1 MSAQV
6 RDLTCWRGALKRRT
20 WVSWWTAGHPGAR
33 SVPCW
38 PERPMVSWGALKREC
53 STLVRLHLEY
63 VSSSWLL
70 SSRNEDILQMSELCN
85 ILYIPA
91 TDEWVKTVFYKCS
104 LFWIHIRNNHK
115 KKRLSVEVL
124 QLSVTFQESKCQKYH
139 WGMWPI
145 LNSGSKM
152 FPHPLTGSALR
163 RIKKSMHDFAAIQ
176 RSKITS

>member
-6 RDLTCWRGALKRRT
+6 RGLTCWRGALRRRT
-20 WVSWWTAGHPGAR
+20 WVSWWTAGHPWAR

-38 PERPMVSWGALKREC
+38 PERPMISWGALKREC

-70 SSRNEDILQMSELCN
+70 SSRNEDILQMSELYN

-115 KKRLSVEVL
+115 KKDYQWRHCNFLWLSKKVNARSTTEECDQFWTVAA
-124 QLSVTFQESKCQKYH
+124 KCFC
-139 WGMWPI
+139 I
-145 LNSGSKM
+145 L
-152 FPHPLTGSALR
+152 
-163 RIKKSMHDFAAIQ
+163 
-176 RSKITS
+176 